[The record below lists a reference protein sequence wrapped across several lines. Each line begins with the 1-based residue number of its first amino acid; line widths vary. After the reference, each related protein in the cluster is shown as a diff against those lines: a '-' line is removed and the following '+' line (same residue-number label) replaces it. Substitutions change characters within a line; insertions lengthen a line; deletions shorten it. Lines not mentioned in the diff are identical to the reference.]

1 MTKHKED
8 RQADI
13 ELVKLA
19 LNMLSGGSGKDTTS
33 SRLFAIQ
40 MLQKY
45 SGVTIDKDVAVK
57 WAEDGDIKFGSMAQ
71 ALSNFGTDDMFNPP
85 SVAEL
90 LRRQGMSPE
99 EFKKMMGSSPLPAPE
114 KN

>member
-19 LNMLSGGSGKDTTS
+19 LNMLSGGSGKNTTA
-33 SRLFAIQ
+33 SRLFAIE

-45 SGVTIDKDVAVK
+45 SGVTIDKAVADK

-71 ALSNFGTDDMFNPP
+71 ALSNIGTDDIFNPP
-85 SVAEL
+85 SVAEI
-90 LRRQGMSPE
+90 LRRQGTSPE
-99 EFKKMMGSSPLPAPE
+99 EFRKMMGSSPLPDPD